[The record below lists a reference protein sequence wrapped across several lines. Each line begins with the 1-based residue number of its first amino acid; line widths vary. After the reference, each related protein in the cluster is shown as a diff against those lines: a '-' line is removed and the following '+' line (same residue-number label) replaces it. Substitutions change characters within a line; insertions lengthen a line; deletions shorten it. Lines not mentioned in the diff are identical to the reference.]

1 MNLSCNKSGC
11 CSYSGSA
18 ERIFKSGERGLM
30 RKRKREQTRG
40 IRKNFKFKSSKMAI
54 NASKTAKMN
63 SNINL

>member
-11 CSYSGSA
+11 SSYSGPA
-18 ERIFKSGERGLM
+18 ERIFKSGGRGLM

-40 IRKNFKFKSSKMAI
+40 IPKNFKFKSSKMAI
-54 NASKTAKMN
+54 NASKIVN